1 MVSLSPFLIFNKGTL
16 PMPDIV
22 RYGIVGCG
30 GIAHSYHLR
39 ELTAIP
45 AARLVATADMDGER
59 ARATAERYGAEAWYA
74 DYTRLLAR
82 DDIDAVIVST
92 WHPTHAE
99 IGIAGLEAGKHVLV
113 QKPLTTRM
121 ADADRFVEA
130 AQAARQRG
138 QKVQC
143 FPYNWSPK
151 YEMAQRLIADGVL
164 GKVCMGRSRMAHS
177 GPNRASWFY
186 DPARAEYGVSVDLG
200 VYAVSMLTGLLGSAV
215 SASGLVRGLEDG
227 VQIDDNACILMEFA
241 SGAIGTAETS
251 WTEAAS
257 QESTAVYGTE
267 GTLYLDLAG
276 TPLSVFLKKPVR
288 GWVRPDVP
296 PIPANATHQHFIDC
310 ILKNEQPKG
319 TPEHARH
326 VVEILLAAH
335 TSSHTGQRVPL
346 ATRFS

>member
-1 MVSLSPFLIFNKGTL
+1 
-16 PMPDIV
+16 MPDIV
-22 RYGIVGCG
+22 RYGIIGCG
-30 GIAHSYHLR
+30 GIAHGYHLR

-45 AARLVATADMDGER
+45 AAKLIATADTDADR
-59 ARATAERYGAEAWYA
+59 AKTTAERYGAEAWYP
-74 DYTRLLAR
+74 DYERLLAR

-92 WHPTHAE
+92 WHPTHAA

-113 QKPLTTRM
+113 QKPLTTKM
-121 ADADRFVEA
+121 ADADRFVDA
-130 AQAARQRG
+130 AQAARARG

-151 YEMAQRLIADGVL
+151 YTMAQRLIADGVL
-164 GKVCMGRSRMAHS
+164 GKPCMGRSRTAHS
-177 GPNRASWFY
+177 GPVRGSWFY

-200 VYAVSMLTGLLGSAV
+200 VYAVSMLTGLLGPATSV
-215 SASGLVRGLEDG
+215 SGLVQALEDG
-227 VQIDDNACILMEFA
+227 VQIDDNACLLMEFA
-241 SGAIGTAETS
+241 NGAMGTVETS
-251 WTEAAS
+251 WTEAGS
-257 QESTAVYGTE
+257 QEGTVVYGMD

-288 GWVRPDVP
+288 GWMRPDVP
-296 PIPANATHQHFIDC
+296 PMPPNATHQHFIDC

-335 TSSHTGQRVPL
+335 ESSRTGQRVGIRTTFLTP
-346 ATRFS
+346 